1 MRKILLLLMLTISLS
16 LSATSKDTLN
26 AVTMVSYEQG
36 VYDLEGTLALR
47 NNTNKDIHNVTFRIT
62 YLDMKGNPLD
72 YEDYSSEVEIAP
84 GMTKKV
90 NITAYESTRE
100 YSYYLSEDVP
110 DYAHKFKIKFELT
123 GYNTPEVTDG
133 DAYYY
138 KAGWISALLVFG
150 FLFVIGLYIGLYAL
164 VAVMAKRRHR
174 NAAIWLFLSLF
185 GTPLIAIIVLLCIGD
200 ADNSFEN
207 EM

>member
-1 MRKILLLLMLTISLS
+1 MSP
-16 LSATSKDTLN
+16 
-26 AVTMVSYEQG
+26 
-36 VYDLEGTLALR
+36 
-47 NNTNKDIHNVTFRIT
+47 

-138 KAGWISALLVFG
+138 KAGWIIALLIFG

-164 VAVMAKRRHR
+164 IAVMAKRRHQFFR
-174 NAAIWLFLSLF
+174 KRKVHIKS
-185 GTPLIAIIVLLCIGD
+185 V
-200 ADNSFEN
+200 
-207 EM
+207 

>member
-47 NNTNKDIHNVTFRIT
+47 NNTNEDIHNVTFRIT

-110 DYAHKFKIKFELT
+110 GYAHKFKIKFELT

-138 KAGWISALLVFG
+138 KAGWIIALLVFG

-164 VAVMAKRRHR
+164 VAVMAKRRHQFFRKR
-174 NAAIWLFLSLF
+174 N
-185 GTPLIAIIVLLCIGD
+185 IIVFVGRM
-200 ADNSFEN
+200 S
-207 EM
+207 

>member
-1 MRKILLLLMLTISLS
+1 MNPSG
-16 LSATSKDTLN
+16 
-26 AVTMVSYEQG
+26 VTTRCKR
-36 VYDLEGTLALR
+36 EGFTFCKALFFY
-47 NNTNKDIHNVTFRIT
+47 TNEDIHNVTFRIT

-123 GYNTPEVTDG
+123 GYNTSEVTDG

-138 KAGWISALLVFG
+138 KAGWIIALSVFG

-164 VAVMAKRRHR
+164 VAVMAKRRHQFFRKR
-174 NAAIWLFLSLF
+174 NV
-185 GTPLIAIIVLLCIGD
+185 IVFVGRM
-200 ADNSFEN
+200 S
-207 EM
+207 

>member
-1 MRKILLLLMLTISLS
+1 MAQRYKFSIESKSFPLDISG
-16 LSATSKDTLN
+16 
-26 AVTMVSYEQG
+26 EP
-36 VYDLEGTLALR
+36 
-47 NNTNKDIHNVTFRIT
+47 
-62 YLDMKGNPLD
+62 NPLD

-138 KAGWISALLVFG
+138 KAGWIIALLVFG
-150 FLFVIGLYIGLYAL
+150 FLFVIGLYIGLC
-164 VAVMAKRRHR
+164 MP
-174 NAAIWLFLSLF
+174 W
-185 GTPLIAIIVLLCIGD
+185 
-200 ADNSFEN
+200 
-207 EM
+207 

>member
-1 MRKILLLLMLTISLS
+1 
-16 LSATSKDTLN
+16 
-26 AVTMVSYEQG
+26 
-36 VYDLEGTLALR
+36 
-47 NNTNKDIHNVTFRIT
+47 
-62 YLDMKGNPLD
+62 MKGNPLD
-72 YEDYSSEVEIAP
+72 YEDYSSEVEISP

-123 GYNTPEVTDG
+123 GYNTAEVTDG

-138 KAGWISALLVFG
+138 KAGWIIALLIFG

-164 VAVMAKRRHR
+164 VAVMAKRRHQFFRKR
-174 NAAIWLFLSLF
+174 NV
-185 GTPLIAIIVLLCIGD
+185 IVFVGRM
-200 ADNSFEN
+200 S
-207 EM
+207 